1 MLHNVFVYGF
11 AGIAALSAVGA
22 WISRPKRTIFAL
34 MAIAAASAAI
44 AAYYYVFWA
53 FALFALCVPWLAVC
67 AMSWIDLAWRA
78 KVGFVLFLALGSA
91 LVIYPTYHD
100 EMFLPRLEKQEAA
113 AKGAQEG
120 SVKSAYRAYYEGLF
134 KEQNKDELAQAQRGE
149 KGFKLYLLTNIPFR
163 LARGLDLRG
172 GQRLVYTVQ
181 VEEAIKDKR
190 DYYYDRVREQ
200 LTTAFGFHE
209 GDKRPTLAEMA
220 KLTEKLEIVKPRDKV
235 DEIVVTFK
243 DANDS
248 AKIDDAFLKTLASE
262 LNVLRSA
269 DKKTVTFRMKGEV
282 ESAIRERAVSQ
293 AKDTVQRRVDGFGVK
308 EVGLASRDEDVI
320 LEIPGQNEAQFK
332 EIKDIV
338 AQTARLEFKMV
349 DDDHD
354 FFQQFEN
361 EPEVT
366 AKGIRIMLENA
377 PLGPGKTAPRRYAF
391 MPKGENEDINETLK
405 RLKAWATELSVPT
418 DNEISFEKQVEY
430 DPEKG
435 VWEDTGWRTF
445 FLHAKAE
452 VTGDM
457 IREAQAQPD
466 QSERSL
472 GGWLV
477 TLDFTPVGADRFED
491 VTGKNVKRR
500 FAIVLDGKVESAPV
514 IQTKIGG
521 GRGVITMGQGSL
533 DEQAQNA
540 KNLELV
546 LRAGA
551 LPAPIELS
559 NEQRIG
565 ASLGDDAITAGLK
578 GGAAGAILVLLFMAV
593 YYSRAGL
600 IANVAVIFNLILQ
613 LAILAMFG
621 ASMTLPGIA
630 GLTLTIG
637 IAVDAN
643 VLINERI
650 REELRQG
657 KSPRQA
663 VDVGYDKAFSAI
675 LDGHVTTLISG
686 LILAQYGTGPIK
698 GFAVTLIV
706 GIAVSLFTGVVCT
719 RILFDWAVRGRKVK
733 KLHVG

>member
-1 MLHNVFVYGF
+1 MLHNVFVFGF
-11 AGIAALSAVGA
+11 AGVALLCVLGA
-22 WISRPKRTIFAL
+22 WISRPNRTIFGL
-34 MAIAAASAAI
+34 AAAAAGGASI
-44 AAYYYVFWA
+44 AAYNHAFWA
-53 FALFALCVPWLAVC
+53 FAVLGLCVPWLVFC
-67 AMSWIDLAWRA
+67 AMPWIDLAWRA
-78 KVGFVLFLALGSA
+78 KTGFVLFLTLGSA
-91 LVIYPTYHD
+91 LVIFPTYHD
-100 EMFLPRLEKQEAA
+100 ERHGRVAF
-113 AKGAQEG
+113 EG
-120 SVKSAYRAYYEGLF
+120 TDE
-134 KEQNKDELAQAQRGE
+134 EQAEQLKKAQRGE
-149 KGFKLYLLTNIPFR
+149 LGFKNFILTNVPFR
-163 LARGLDLRG
+163 LVRGLDLKG
-172 GQRLVYTVQ
+172 GLRLVYTVD

-190 DYYYDRVREQ
+190 DYYYDQIRAS
-200 LTTAFGFHE
+200 LTTKFGFHE
-209 GDKRPTLAEMA
+209 GDKAPTVAEMGKLSE
-220 KLTEKLEIVKPRDKV
+220 KLTINKPRERV
-235 DEIVVTFK
+235 DEIVLAFN
-243 DANDS
+243 DPADS
-248 AKIDDAFLKTLASE
+248 AKLDDELLKKFTTE

-269 DKKTVTFRMKGEV
+269 DKKTVTFRLKGEK
-282 ESAIRERAVSQ
+282 ETEIRDRAVAL

-308 EVGLASRDEDVI
+308 EVGIASRDEDII
-320 LEIPGQNEAQFK
+320 LEIPGENEAQFK
-332 EIKDIV
+332 EIREIV
-338 AQTARLEFKMV
+338 SQTARLDFKMV

-354 FFQQFEN
+354 FFAAYENATDVPAGLRFE
-361 EPEVT
+361 
-366 AKGIRIMLENA
+366 RENA
-377 PLGPGKTAPRRYAF
+377 PLGAGKTKPVTYAF
-391 MPKGENEDINETLK
+391 MPRAEGEKMQKTLE
-405 RLKAWATELSVPT
+405 RMRAWTEKLQVPT
-418 DNEISFEKQVEY
+418 DNEISFQKVVRY
-430 DPEKG
+430 DPEKA
-435 VWEDTGWRTF
+435 VWEDEGWRTF
-445 FLHAKAE
+445 YLHAKAE

-457 IREAQAQPD
+457 IREAQAMPD

-477 TLDFTPVGADRFED
+477 RLEFTPVGAERFED

-500 FAIVLDGKVESAPV
+500 FAVVLDGKVESAPV

-521 GRGVITMGQGSL
+521 GTGVITMGAGSL
-533 DEQAQNA
+533 DEQQQAA

-546 LRAGA
+546 LRSGA
-551 LPAPIELS
+551 LPAPISPS

-565 ASLGDDAITAGLK
+565 PSLGQDAIVAGMK
-578 GGAAGAILVLLFMAV
+578 GGASGAILVLIFMAI
-593 YYSRAGL
+593 YYSRAGW
-600 IANVAVIFNLILQ
+600 IANIAVLFNLVLQ
-613 LAILAMFG
+613 IAILAMFG

-719 RILFDWAVRGRKVK
+719 RLMFDWAVRGRKTK